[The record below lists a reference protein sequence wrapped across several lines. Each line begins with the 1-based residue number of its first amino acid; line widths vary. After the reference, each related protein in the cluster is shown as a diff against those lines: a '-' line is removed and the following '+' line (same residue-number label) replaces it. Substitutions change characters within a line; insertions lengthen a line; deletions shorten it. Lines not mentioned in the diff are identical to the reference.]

1 MSDDVEADI
10 IEEMEKVDRFLDGT
24 EPGDVPLDR
33 LRASGMDIPDDDAR
47 LDDVQVHAKLREV
60 FEALFDLGMV
70 FDDTDHLSER
80 ELYRWLVLDVLR
92 QETILS
98 TTGTWHVSP
107 IGGCS
112 EEDLEVYLRYYA
124 NDEDR
129 QRWQAE
135 FGEVLPAREPL
146 PYQRDWYGGKDGVM

>member
-1 MSDDVEADI
+1 MSDEVEAEI
-10 IEEMEKVDRFLDGT
+10 IEEMERVDRFFDGT
-24 EPGDVPLDR
+24 ERGDIPLDR
-33 LRASGMDIPDDDAR
+33 LRASGVEIPDDDAT
-47 LDDVQVHAKLREV
+47 LDDVQLHAKLREV
-60 FEALFDLGMV
+60 YDALFDLGMV

-112 EEDLEVYLRYYA
+112 EEDLDVYLRYYA
-124 NDEDR
+124 DDEDR
-129 QRWQAE
+129 QRWQGE
-135 FGEVLPAREPL
+135 FGGVLPAREPL
-146 PYQRDWYGGKDGVM
+146 PYQRDWYGGRME

>member
-1 MSDDVEADI
+1 MSDVEEVDI
-10 IEEMEKVDRFLDGT
+10 IEEMERVDRFLDGT
-24 EPGDVPLDR
+24 EQGDIPLDR
-33 LRASGMDIPDDDAR
+33 LRASGMDIPDDDAT
-47 LDDVQVHAKLREV
+47 LDDVQLHAKLREV

-107 IGGCS
+107 IGGGS
-112 EEDLEVYLRYYA
+112 EEDLEIYLRYYA
-124 NDEDR
+124 NDEAR

-135 FGEVLPAREPL
+135 FGGVLPAREPL
-146 PYQRDWYGGKDGVM
+146 PYQRDWYGGKMQ